1 MWSRATLVVHLS
13 RPAFASP
20 QLARHARRDSASV
33 FATPYSSASSPHMH
47 SQPLAS
53 TNRVDPY
60 ALLKAEITHIRS
72 SFLSL
77 LGSSDSS
84 LSEPIAS
91 YYFHHPSK
99 QLRSLLVLLFSHA
112 TNGLGSHFPLKLAE
126 HSRLSTE
133 QLDAPLSRPDG
144 LDDYN
149 PSMPDHAASFQSP
162 FDLRLP
168 PTHTFLSPPPSLCAE
183 SAVSTPHL
191 AHTLL
196 PTQLRLA
203 QIVEMMHITSLLHHD
218 VSNKSDL
225 RGGASSTPVAFD
237 SKLTVLGGDFLL
249 GRIIA
254 ALSQLGDNEVVELI
268 STALISLVEGEV
280 LQMRGTDA
288 ETHVDL
294 LSSLHPS
301 MSGEV
306 DFKLASLH
314 AQPLHA
320 EVPCSDRWCRYLKKT
335 YLKTASLMA
344 KGARAAVDLGG
355 CREGEIWKE
364 VAYAYGLNVGI
375 AFHLVNDILDC
386 SSSVPLGKPLGG
398 YLHLGIATG
407 PVLYAAEEHPE
418 LEPLIARGFKHDGDI
433 ERALSLIHAS
443 SGVQRTWELAQVYAD
458 KAREV
463 LGELPASEA
472 REALESLTDGV
483 VRRGR

>member
-33 FATPYSSASSPHMH
+33 FAMPYSSASSPHMH

-72 SFLSL
+72 SLLSL
-77 LGSSDSS
+77 LHSSDSS

-99 QLRSLLVLLFSHA
+99 QLRSLLVLLFSRA
-112 TNGLGSHFPLKLAE
+112 TNGLGTHFPHKLWFAE

-133 QLDAPLSRPDG
+133 QLDAPLSRPDV
-144 LDDYN
+144 LSDYN

-168 PTHTFLSPPPSLCAE
+168 PTHTFPSPQFSLCAD
-183 SAVSTPHL
+183 TTHL
-191 AHTLL
+191 
-196 PTQLRLA
+196 PIQLRLA
-203 QIVEMMHITSLLHHD
+203 QIVEMMHIASLLHD
-218 VSNKSDL
+218 GVSNKSDL
-225 RGGASSTPVAFD
+225 RGGVSSTPVAFD
-237 SKLTVLGGDFLL
+237 NKLTVLGGDFLL

-268 STALISLVEGEV
+268 STALVSLVEGEV

-288 ETHVDL
+288 ETRVDL

-314 AQPLHA
+314 AQLLHA

-344 KGARAAVDLGG
+344 KGARAAVVLGG

-398 YLHLGIATG
+398 DLHLGIATG

-418 LEPLIARGFKHDGDI
+418 LEPLIVRGFRHDGDI

-443 SGVQRTWELAQVYAD
+443 SGVQRTWELAQAYAE

-472 REALESLTDGV
+472 REALEALTDGV
-483 VRRGR
+483 VRRGW